1 MSLAPPP
8 PPKHGIAQS
17 TANGAADDS
26 GFSVSAAKA
35 FFEAAKKPEVRNAAT
50 SLAKNQYV
58 QSMAKSAAQNPETR
72 RQIAEA
78 ISKPT
83 PAQKMAFNAAV
94 AASASNSSSAA
105 VPPPP
110 PHRATSTNSSS
121 DYRPAPPPMKPSTT
135 PYSSSS
141 NYSSASATAP
151 SKSIASSHSSIMSK
165 LEGMHLGGQP
175 PATQTALSRPARPP
189 PPSTAP
195 SGDFSVSSNAAPPPI
210 PSSLHPYKLPTP
222 APSYDPPAS
231 SYTPSFTS
239 LPSSTY
245 VSPTEPHAI
254 AKYPFAPS
262 NFDELACAEGD
273 TILLKKEVDADWI
286 YGMNT
291 TTGKHGIIPI
301 SFLTVKVPLAPTSSL
316 YAAQSNTATA
326 IYDYASSAPGDLQ
339 FRASDVIAIT
349 GKVDDQWLEGEL
361 AGRRGI
367 FPITFVQL
375 NADLS
380 RIPFTTQNS
389 APAAALSSSNQLNLD
404 VYSGKK
410 KKEFLIGA
418 YSYMSGVE
426 GDLQFSKDD
435 EIEVIE
441 RLDDQWIRGRLY
453 GREGLA
459 PLSYLVD
466 PKGTFNFC
474 SDKGVVNMGTHRS

>member
-17 TANGAADDS
+17 TANGATDDS

-94 AASASNSSSAA
+94 AASASSASSAA

-110 PHRATSTNSSS
+110 PHRATSNNSSS
-121 DYRPAPPPMKPSTT
+121 DYRPAPPPMRPSTT
-135 PYSSSS
+135 SYSSSS
-141 NYSSASATAP
+141 NYSSASAAAP

-165 LEGMHLGGQP
+165 LEGMHLGGQS
-175 PATQTALSRPARPP
+175 PATQT
-189 PPSTAP
+189 
-195 SGDFSVSSNAAPPPI
+195 
-210 PSSLHPYKLPTP
+210 

-262 NFDELACAEGD
+262 NFDELACVEGD

-326 IYDYASSAPGDLQ
+326 IYDYASSTPGDLQ

-389 APAAALSSSNQLNLD
+389 APAAASPSSNQLNLD

-426 GDLQFSKDD
+426 GDLQFSKG
-435 EIEVIE
+435 E
-441 RLDDQWIRGRLY
+441 L
-453 GREGLA
+453 
-459 PLSYLVD
+459 
-466 PKGTFNFC
+466 FC
-474 SDKGVVNMGTHRS
+474 KI